1 MRRLAII
8 PFLLCV
14 FIFITGFDGF
24 RVGDGFDVGDG
35 FRIASPGMTA
45 YGIAGRDTQTW
56 VFASSFE
63 GAASSSGDYPAAP
76 DSVVTAGFRYA
87 EIAADTETTHSYS
100 ESRNRSESSYGFDPS
115 HAAVRHMLWHWGF
128 EDIPD
133 NVTIL
138 SATLYAYV
146 LDIDGQ
152 SDIAADEFV
161 IAALDTSTVNATRAT
176 GSSLGGNAEVMEVS
190 WNYSDVSLT
199 TAWETDFDDR
209 DEFSDWGYLNI
220 ALEAGG
226 SIGTNAWSSFDL
238 TRLVDTY
245 HEQGLSDKL
254 IWLMME
260 YNPAG
265 RDLHVS
271 CGPNAAV
278 DEYSP
283 FVVVEFVADNRTR
296 AGYQFLA
303 FSDNHARASFYTEDM
318 DSIVTALSGTD
329 IVDMVIHLGD
339 QNYLNT
345 LEHAWTKGQI
355 TETFG
360 ASVPLIMVTGNHE
373 ASTSNDTEMQASLA
387 ADNQEFWDE
396 ATAVGYQPAS
406 PGQASYRWNS
416 FSFDRGDAHFV
427 VFDPSTF
434 TDPDTWIAANDST
447 WLYNDLASSE
457 KPLKVIFM
465 HVPPWRTWDRDTG
478 YTTASSCFA
487 DSVGIRAIAQATGVD
502 AIIGGHHHKL
512 GWSKIDGIWHVTIPT
527 SQADPGDFE
536 EIINQG
542 GFCTFTVSPG
552 GGLEMNTYRKLASK
566 WQSDYTVSLTGDY

>member
-1 MRRLAII
+1 MRRII
-8 PFLLCV
+8 PVLLLCCL
-14 FIFITGFDGF
+14 FALLGSGKLEHRIGTGEDAGLA
-24 RVGDGFDVGDG
+24 RVN
-35 FRIASPGMTA
+35 AA
-45 YGIAGRDTQTW
+45 ELDTQTW

-63 GAASSSGDYPAAP
+63 DSVSDSGDYPADP
-76 DSVVTAGFRYA
+76 DSVVTAEFRYA
-87 EIAADTETTHSYS
+87 EIAADRETTHSYS
-100 ESRNRSESSYGFDPS
+100 DSRNRAESSFGFDPS

-283 FVVVEFVADNRTR
+283 FVVVEFATSNGNR

-416 FSFDRGDAHFV
+416 FSFDRGDAHFA

-434 TDPDTWIAANDST
+434 TDPDSWADADST

-478 YTTASSCFA
+478 DTTASSCFA

-502 AIIGGHHHKL
+502 AIISGHHHKL
-512 GWSKIDGIWHVTIPT
+512 GWSKLDGIWHVTIPT
-527 SQADPGDFE
+527 SQADSGDFE
-536 EIINQG
+536 EIVNQG
-542 GFCTFTVSPG
+542 GFCTFTVTPG